1 MSPVEILRAARQKI
15 SDPTH
20 WTTDSY
26 ARSKSGESVDSDSTR
41 AVCWCALGAIFAVAG
56 HREPAMHVAKE
67 ELYNA
72 VSVLGGD
79 GVAAINDERGHEAVL
94 QMYDIAIA
102 AAEGRS

>member
-1 MSPVEILRAARQKI
+1 
-15 SDPTH
+15 
-20 WTTDSY
+20 
-26 ARSKSGESVDSDSTR
+26 
-41 AVCWCALGAIFAVAG
+41 
-56 HREPAMHVAKE
+56 MHVAKE